1 VRTKLRWIVPA
12 WHRDTYRNV
21 GLVQAIRGMPAD
33 VSVGEAGAPMGQ
45 AALAELMGQM
55 HRGQPRLMVGTAA
68 NWTLR
73 ALSGGYAKPLS
84 NRALAAAQPDT
95 GLYRLLMEG
104 IETFAALG
112 AKTEGRED
120 EDQQPIAYD
129 RRGVAYRSAM
139 PAPRERR

>member
-1 VRTKLRWIVPA
+1 
-12 WHRDTYRNV
+12 
-21 GLVQAIRGMPAD
+21 M
-33 VSVGEAGAPMGQ
+33 VS
-45 AALAELMGQM
+45 
-55 HRGQPRLMVGTAA
+55 TAA
-68 NWTLR
+68 RWTLN
-73 ALSGGYAKPLS
+73 ALSGGYCREVTKHGQLTDQAIEGP
-84 NRALAAAQPDT
+84 
-95 GLYRLLMEG
+95 YRTLMEG